1 MVFPGGSVVKNLP
14 ANAGDAGSVPGLGR
28 SPGRGNGNPLQYSCL
43 KKSCGRGAW
52 RATVHGITESTDW
65 VRAHTHLLNGSIE
78 MPLFW
83 SFFRMV
89 TTEGSLVAWKGWQ
102 TGRGTRQGFLRKML
116 SRKRVTLVGGEG
128 KAATGSVRPWP
139 GWELAAHLCSQVH
152 NYLPLLSTGSKG
164 TNKEGGGPANSRG
177 GSTPPALGDLFAG
190 GFPVL
195 RPAGQRDAAG
205 KEGFKLAIFDSYLLA
220 LRNQQGSPHLPISD
234 MFRVNS
240 DVVGDHLFGS
250 ISTRSFQNTELFLRD
265 LWNPHPV

>member
-43 KKSCGRGAW
+43 KKSRGRGAW
-52 RATVHGITESTDW
+52 WATVHGITKSPQTA
-65 VRAHTHLLNGSIE
+65 RTHTHLLNGSIV

-89 TTEGSLVAWKGWQ
+89 TTDGSLVAWRGWQ

-116 SRKRVTLVGGEG
+116 SRRRVTLVGGEG

-139 GWELAAHLCSQVH
+139 GWELATQVH
-152 NYLPLLSTGSKG
+152 IYLPLLSPGSKG

-205 KEGFKLAIFDSYLLA
+205 KEEFKLAMFDSYLLMT
-220 LRNQQGSPHLPISD
+220 GHKWH
-234 MFRVNS
+234 V
-240 DVVGDHLFGS
+240 
-250 ISTRSFQNTELFLRD
+250 
-265 LWNPHPV
+265 